1 MHTIV
6 FKCSIIVCILNIAKK
21 LIFRIKSYKEKYTL
35 ALTLHG
41 NILHAD
47 TLIELL
53 IEIYSTV
60 IAKLLLAHMK

>member
-6 FKCSIIVCILNIAKK
+6 FKCSIIFCILNIAKK

-47 TLIELL
+47 TMIEKLIE
-53 IEIYSTV
+53 T
-60 IAKLLLAHMK
+60 